1 MSDRNSAALPLR
13 GCPAQP
19 VGGSPVKLSCLW
31 ETMIDPPWSRLRDM
45 VIGPRLQE
53 TMIGPPWLS
62 QSLETVIGPPCSR
75 QSLKTVI
82 MVDQSP
88 TVEGDGEQSEE
99 SDGDLSTIDTS
110 ESEEGDEDLSTMDTS
125 ESEGGDGD
133 RSSIMWSKFIVWS
146 ESSYL
151 LSSLSFAFFL
161 FSLFFFSFDLWSGA
175 EQLWIEWG

>member
-1 MSDRNSAALPLR
+1 M
-13 GCPAQP
+13 
-19 VGGSPVKLSCLW
+19 
-31 ETMIDPPWSRLRDM
+31 
-45 VIGPRLQE
+45 
-53 TMIGPPWLS
+53 
-62 QSLETVIGPPCSR
+62 IGPPCSR

-133 RSSIMWSKFIVWS
+133 RSSIMWSKFIV
-146 ESSYL
+146 
-151 LSSLSFAFFL
+151 
-161 FSLFFFSFDLWSGA
+161 
-175 EQLWIEWG
+175 